1 MNGLKSL
8 GLAGSLLACTESMH
22 CPFLLVDPSEGKY
35 QAQTLLLIITRVALA
50 EAPLTV
56 SVHRAAVTTNIPK
69 IHIYILISDMPGRSP
84 VVVVVVIARV
94 VAVHVGVV
102 HVHHLPVHVVSVV
115 SAVHRHRAHSTQGS
129 PAHES
134 RCHSHPESFA
144 RVALGKYKQKK
155 LRRKIR
161 RKNKHL

>member
-1 MNGLKSL
+1 MKS
-8 GLAGSLLACTESMH
+8 
-22 CPFLLVDPSEGKY
+22 
-35 QAQTLLLIITRVALA
+35 QTLLLIITRVALA

-56 SVHRAAVTTNIPK
+56 SVHRAAVPTNIPK
-69 IHIYILISDMPGRSP
+69 KHIYILISDMPGHSP

-115 SAVHRHRAHSTQGS
+115 GAVHRHRAHSTQGS

-134 RCHSHPESFA
+134 RCHTHPKSFA
-144 RVALGKYKQKK
+144 GVALQKYIKEK
-155 LRRKIR
+155 LV
-161 RKNKHL
+161 